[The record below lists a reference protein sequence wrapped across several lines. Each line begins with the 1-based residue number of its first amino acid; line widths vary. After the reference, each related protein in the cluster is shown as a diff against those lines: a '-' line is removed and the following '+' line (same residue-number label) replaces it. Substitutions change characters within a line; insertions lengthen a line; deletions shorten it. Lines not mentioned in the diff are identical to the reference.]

1 MADPCLNIEIK
12 IYYDPVEKI
21 LTIFSLIGA
30 NFENFGFGKQ
40 SNCHRKNELVWWLFL
55 EGLGSMW
62 NKFDSHS

>member
-1 MADPCLNIEIK
+1 MADPCLNIDIK

-40 SNCHRKNELVWWLFL
+40 SNCDRKN
-55 EGLGSMW
+55 
-62 NKFDSHS
+62 